1 MSAKRH
7 SEAIVVYGGIRAS
20 FYAQQVSFDPERPA
34 VDSSGVEDRSTYILK
49 GPQSNKMGWTGATA
63 DDYERQIFGLI
74 VDDSN
79 SKPFSVLWGTRPVP
93 GDPAHF
99 AMGQARAGNRD
110 NDRGKLATFKAE
122 LTGDSE
128 LYYGVT
134 MYNALFSA
142 GLGPGTVTTPPQL
155 LGAVPANTRMVSHL
169 HVPDPPGIAGTPPVV
184 ITATLQ
190 SAVGVGF
197 TSPTDRAVVNFTVG
211 GTTVADGKEV
221 VVDGDS
227 TPVTD
232 TYWAW
237 KFVIT
242 GTGALLYPV
251 AVGGVMSKN
260 N

>member
-20 FYAQQVSFDPERPA
+20 FYAQKVSLDPTRPA
-34 VDSSGVEDRSTYILK
+34 VDSSTVEDRADRFEK
-49 GPQSNKMGWTGATA
+49 GPQSNKMGWTGFTS
-63 DDYERQIFGLI
+63 DDYERQIFALI
-74 VDDSN
+74 CADSN
-79 SKPFSVLWGTRPVP
+79 TKPFTVLWGTKPVP

-99 AMGQARAGNRD
+99 AMGQARAGTRD
-110 NDRGKLATFKAE
+110 IDRGKMAAFNAE

-128 LYYGVT
+128 IYYGVT

-169 HVPDPPGIAGTPPVV
+169 HVPDPPGVAGTPPVI

-190 SAVGVGF
+190 SAVAIGF

-221 VVDGDS
+221 VIDGDS

-242 GTGALLYPV
+242 GTGALLFPV
-251 AVGGVMSKN
+251 AVGGVMPKN